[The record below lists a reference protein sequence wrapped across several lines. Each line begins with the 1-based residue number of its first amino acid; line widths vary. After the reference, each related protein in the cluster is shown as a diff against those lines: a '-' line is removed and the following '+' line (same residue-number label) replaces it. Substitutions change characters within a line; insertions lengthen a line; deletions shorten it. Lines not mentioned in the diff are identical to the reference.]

1 MPNARAPQ
9 PETAGE
15 PDETAAAAE
24 TMADR
29 SPTETPAPRR
39 AEPEATPTQQ
49 PPKRGRKGKP
59 VMPSWDEVLLGVR
72 SQR

>member
-9 PETAGE
+9 PEAAGE

-24 TMADR
+24 AMADQ

-49 PPKRGRKGKP
+49 TTKRGRKGKP

>member
-1 MPNARAPQ
+1 
-9 PETAGE
+9 
-15 PDETAAAAE
+15 
-24 TMADR
+24 MADQ

-49 PPKRGRKGKP
+49 TTKRGRKGKP